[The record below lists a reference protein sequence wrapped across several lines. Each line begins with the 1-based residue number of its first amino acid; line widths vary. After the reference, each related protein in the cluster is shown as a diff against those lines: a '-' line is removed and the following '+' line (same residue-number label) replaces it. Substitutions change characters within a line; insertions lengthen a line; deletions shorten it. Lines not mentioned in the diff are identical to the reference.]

1 MKESNAGLKS
11 NLQKVDSHEISQAE
25 YDEIPELPDAFFAE
39 GKQYKNGRLVKR
51 RGQGGKKEAQL
62 AVRINREIVE
72 FFKARGEGWQAELN
86 TVLQRYVDAKQV
98 A

>member
-25 YDEIPELPDAFFAE
+25 YDEIPDLPDVFFAE
-39 GKQYKNGRLVKR
+39 GKLYKNGRPVKR
-51 RGQGGKKEAQL
+51 PAQGGKKEAQL

-86 TVLQRYVDAKQV
+86 AVLQRHVDAKQT